1 VSPMLE
7 VAGATKAFGGPPVL
21 DDVSL
26 TLDAG
31 QTLALV
37 GENGAGKSTLI
48 RLLSGALRPDAGEIR
63 LDGHPVDF
71 HRPIDAQRAGIV
83 TVHQEFN
90 LFQSMSVAE
99 NLLLGTY
106 PRRRGAIDWRAMRRE
121 AREFL
126 ASRRLELDV
135 DRRVST
141 LSVAEKQMLE
151 IAKALHRQVRIL
163 ILDEPTA
170 VLGGDDVDDLLKI
183 VGSLRDDGLAV
194 IFVSH
199 RLDEVLAISD
209 TYVVLKDG
217 VKVAAGPIAET
228 SHDDLVTKMVGRNL
242 RLDEIRE
249 AAGAEAAAA
258 GRELLRVEGL
268 TRESDRPGKRV
279 LDDVSLTLHA
289 GEVVGIAGLR
299 GAGRTELARAIFGAD
314 PIDAGTIYVDGE
326 EVQISSPRDAVA
338 HGIGLVP
345 EERGT
350 QGLLL
355 NLSSAQNIPLVRMAR
370 QGGMVLR
377 PDQERRLAWDYARRL
392 KVRVADVAHSVRG
405 LSGGNQQKIV
415 LAKWL
420 EAGVSILILDEP
432 TRGVDVGAKHEIYR
446 VVRDLCRQGMGVLL
460 ISSELPEVL
469 AMSDRILVMHEGTIT
484 AEVDGPTATEE
495 QLMNAAVGAVA
506 S

>member
-1 VSPMLE
+1 
-7 VAGATKAFGGPPVL
+7 
-21 DDVSL
+21 
-26 TLDAG
+26 
-31 QTLALV
+31 
-37 GENGAGKSTLI
+37 
-48 RLLSGALRPDAGEIR
+48 
-63 LDGHPVDF
+63 
-71 HRPIDAQRAGIV
+71 
-83 TVHQEFN
+83 
-90 LFQSMSVAE
+90 
-99 NLLLGTY
+99 
-106 PRRRGAIDWRAMRRE
+106 MRRE

-170 VLGGDDVDDLLKI
+170 VLGGDDVEDLLKI
-183 VGSLRDDGLAV
+183 VGSLRADGLAV

-199 RLDEVLAISD
+199 RLDEVLEISD
-209 TYVVLKDG
+209 RYVVLKDG
-217 VKVAAGPIAET
+217 VKVAEGPIAGT
-228 SHDDLVTKMVGRNL
+228 THDDLVAKMVGRSL

-249 AAGAEAAAA
+249 AAGSAAAAA
-258 GRELLRVEGL
+258 GRELLRVEGI
-268 TRESDRPGKRV
+268 TRESDRPGIRV
-279 LDDVSLTLHA
+279 LDDVSFALHA
-289 GEVVGIAGLR
+289 GEIVGLAGLR

-314 PIDAGTIYVDGE
+314 PIDAGAIFVDGE
-326 EVQISSPRDAVA
+326 QVQISSPRDAVS

-345 EERGT
+345 EERGI

-355 NLSSAQNIPLVRMAR
+355 NLSSAQNVPLVRMAR
-370 QGGMVLR
+370 QGGWVLR
-377 PDQERRLAWDYARRL
+377 PEQERKLALDYARRL
-392 KVRVADVAHSVRG
+392 QIRVADVAHSVRG

-420 EAGVSILILDEP
+420 EAGVSVLILDEP

-460 ISSELPEVL
+460 ISSELPEVM

-495 QLMNAAVGAVA
+495 LLMNAAVGAVA